1 MGAAATIVVPMF
13 FASILNTLVP
23 DVFHIGP
30 MTAAIASKEGL
41 NALIDVTLV
50 ATGSQLIFRR
60 LRLN

>member
-1 MGAAATIVVPMF
+1 MWCLCF

-23 DVFHIGP
+23 DILQIGP
-30 MTAAIASKEGL
+30 MTATIASKDGL
-41 NALIDVTLV
+41 NDLIDVTLV